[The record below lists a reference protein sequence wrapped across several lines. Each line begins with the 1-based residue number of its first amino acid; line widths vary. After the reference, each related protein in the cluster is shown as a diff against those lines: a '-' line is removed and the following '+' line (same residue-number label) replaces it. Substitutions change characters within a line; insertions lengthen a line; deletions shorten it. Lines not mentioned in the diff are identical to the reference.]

1 MSDLPPSGN
10 LGSTMACVTVLPAIQ
25 KHLVATSG
33 TDCVEYFSDWMP
45 AIAMDAATAAL
56 KLRNVTGYFRAT
68 VVVQTAE
75 VRTDIP
81 NTPTLIGAITGQTV
95 DGETFFSA
103 ATFDLAT
110 LTTGQTYV
118 RFGVAYDVSTTPSFG
133 QADVTLQVA
142 FRQCGSLGKAW
153 SGQLVARSSDACFVP
168 IGAWQPAMG
177 VVKLEGT
184 IAISGLT
191 GAFELSLAYRTA
203 ATSIESPDAWI
214 TTGMGSALTTADETN
229 TGELTPTTT
238 GKMWIQ
244 PGLKYDLASGT
255 FGQADVTVLLG
266 IRSSS

>member
-1 MSDLPPSGN
+1 
-10 LGSTMACVTVLPAIQ
+10 MACVTVLPAIQ

-68 VVVQTAE
+68 VVVQTAD

-81 NTPTLIGAITGQTV
+81 NTPTLIGAITGQAA
-95 DGETFFSA
+95 DGETFFA
-103 ATFDLAT
+103 ASTFDLAT
-110 LTTGQTYV
+110 LTTGKTYV
-118 RFGVAYDVSTTPSFG
+118 RFGVAYDVSTTPSVG

-142 FRQCGSLGKAW
+142 FRQCGSLGKVW
-153 SGQLVARSSDACFVP
+153 TGHLVARSTDACFVP
-168 IGAWQPAMG
+168 IGGWQPAMG

-191 GAFELSLAYRTA
+191 GAVELSLAYRTA
-203 ATSIESPDAWI
+203 TTSVESPDAWI
-214 TTGMGSALTTADETN
+214 TTGMGSALTSAGETN

-244 PGLKYDLASGT
+244 PGLKYDLSSGT
-255 FGQADVTVLLG
+255 FGQMDVSVLLG